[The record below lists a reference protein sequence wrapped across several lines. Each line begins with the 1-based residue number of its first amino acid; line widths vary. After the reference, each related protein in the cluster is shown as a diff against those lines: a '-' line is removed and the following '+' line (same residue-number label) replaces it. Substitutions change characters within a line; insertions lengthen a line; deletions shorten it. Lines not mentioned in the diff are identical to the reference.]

1 TSFNLPVQEG
11 KIVGLFGSAGKYL
24 NAIGA
29 EAGIKVGTWGA
40 NGGSHWDMGPADHIK
55 SIKICAMGVV
65 DSIAFM
71 YVKSCACLFLSH
83 HEINTSIIHTNSVPL
98 QIKFFDEEYL
108 TAISGY
114 IGEYGGTP
122 CISQLTFTTNMGTYG
137 PYGGGGGTPFNLPVE
152 EGKIARF
159 YGRAGTYLKA
169 IGVYLKPN

>member
-1 TSFNLPVQEG
+1 M
-11 KIVGLFGSAGKYL
+11 
-24 NAIGA
+24 A
-29 EAGIKVGTWGA
+29 EAVIKVGTWGA

-55 SIKICAMGVV
+55 SIKICAKGVV

-71 YVKSCACLFLSH
+71 YVVGETAEDTPRYGGPGGAPNL
-83 HEINTSIIHTNSVPL
+83 
-98 QIKFFDEEYL
+98 IKFFDEEYL

-137 PYGGGGGTPFNLPVE
+137 PYGDGGGTPFNLPVE